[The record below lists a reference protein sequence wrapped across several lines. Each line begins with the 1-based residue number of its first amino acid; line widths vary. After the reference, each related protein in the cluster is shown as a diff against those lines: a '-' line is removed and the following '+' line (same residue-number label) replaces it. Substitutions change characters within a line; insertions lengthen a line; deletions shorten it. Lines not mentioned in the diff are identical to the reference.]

1 MRRTD
6 RNHHFTEEQQH
17 RFYLKAFEIY
27 RGRYNTE
34 VTEVIFLAVS
44 DDVKWIKV
52 DTINDGLFSFF
63 MICNVFSQNFL
74 NTLM

>member
-52 DTINDGLFSFF
+52 DEIFSFSSQYVF
-63 MICNVFSQNFL
+63 CFSQNFL
-74 NTLM
+74 NMMM